1 MLSFSLIP
9 DSMLIPM
16 ARDEEDCEDL
26 VTDDFFWVHERGVDL
41 VFIFTYLHLF
51 RKFYLNL
58 IEYEHEV
65 TWKGGVFTFLI
76 FQVVVFFGLI
86 LCCSHLSEITLTIA
100 ANIMHT
106 FFLFFGKVYW
116 WLFTDKQLNCD
127 TLLRLAYG
135 HYLSAF
141 FMAYAAV
148 LHGMDMHYD

>member
-16 ARDEEDCEDL
+16 SRDEEDCEDL

-65 TWKGGVFTFLI
+65 T
-76 FQVVVFFGLI
+76 
-86 LCCSHLSEITLTIA
+86 
-100 ANIMHT
+100 
-106 FFLFFGKVYW
+106 
-116 WLFTDKQLNCD
+116 
-127 TLLRLAYG
+127 
-135 HYLSAF
+135 
-141 FMAYAAV
+141 
-148 LHGMDMHYD
+148 